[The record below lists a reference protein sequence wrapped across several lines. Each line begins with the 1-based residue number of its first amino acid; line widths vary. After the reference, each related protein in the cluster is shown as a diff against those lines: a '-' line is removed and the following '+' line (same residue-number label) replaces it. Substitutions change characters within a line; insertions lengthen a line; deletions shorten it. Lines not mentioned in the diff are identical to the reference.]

1 MYIIKSFII
10 TISFWVGSE
19 NVSIPITDEF
29 WQTDYQQ
36 AIEQAKKEEKTIML
50 YFSGSDWCRPCIIWK
65 KEVFD
70 TESFQSYAGSKLVA
84 VKLDFPRLK
93 KNKLP
98 TAQLEQNETLAMKY
112 NNDGVFP
119 MVVFLNGDGSV
130 LAKSGYRSGGPDE
143 FIKYVEYILAKK

>member
-19 NVSIPITDEF
+19 NVNFPITDEF
-29 WQTDYQQ
+29 WQTDYSQ
-36 AIEQAKKEEKTIML
+36 AIEQVKKEDKTIML
-50 YFSGSDWCRPCIIWK
+50 YFSGSDWCKPCIIWK

-70 TESFQSYAGSKLVA
+70 TETFQNYAGKNLVS

-98 TAQLEQNETLAMKY
+98 AAQLEQNESLAKRY
-112 NNDGVFP
+112 NNEGVFP
-119 MVVFLNGDGSV
+119 MVVFLDANGTV

-143 FIKYVEYILAKK
+143 FISYAETILAKR